1 MNRLVKILA
10 TVLAALVAL
19 IFVFVF
25 LGQILDKM
33 LEKEKL
39 PLSFDF
45 DSSKNSEGLQGNL
58 FTVLDG
64 EEIDSL
70 RVAPEDILRVEI
82 LKGDSAMKVYGDKA
96 QNGAIVITTKNHP
109 EAP

>member
-1 MNRLVKILA
+1 MNRPVKILA
-10 TVLAALVAL
+10 TVLAASVAL
-19 IFVFVF
+19 ISVFVF
-25 LGQILDKM
+25 LGQILDNM

-39 PLSFDF
+39 PMHFDF
-45 DSSKNSEGLQGNL
+45 DLFKNSEGLQGNL

-70 RVAPEDILRVEI
+70 KLAPEDILRVEI
-82 LKGDSAMKVYGDKA
+82 LKGDSAVKIYGDKA
-96 QNGAIVITTKNHP
+96 QHGAIVITTKNHP